1 MNKRGITA
9 MIIGAVMILGAVA
22 LVGYNAWE
30 EERASSSVDD
40 LLPKIEQMIDE
51 NLNAQAGTPPATKDM
66 ATVTVDGNTYVG
78 VLKIPSIGLDL
89 PVLSTWS
96 YPLLKISPCRYSGS
110 LSGEALVIAGHNYAR
125 HFGKLVNMKVGDDIY
140 FTDVNGLVYEF
151 VMVESEPLQKT
162 QIEEMTSDDWDLTL
176 FTCDYKARLRIA
188 VRCKM
193 IGGPMD

>member
-1 MNKRGITA
+1 
-9 MIIGAVMILGAVA
+9 MILGAVMILGALA
-22 LVGYNAWE
+22 LVGYNARE
-30 EERASSSVDD
+30 EERASSAIDE
-40 LLPKIEQMIDE
+40 LLPKVEQMIADGPDT
-51 NLNAQAGTPPATKDM
+51 QTKPASNKEM
-66 ATVTVDGNTYVG
+66 FTVTVDGNTYIG
-78 VLKIPSIGLDL
+78 VLTLPSIGIEL
-89 PVLSTWS
+89 PVMSSWS
-96 YPLLKISPCRYSGS
+96 YPLLRIAPCRYSGS

>member
-1 MNKRGITA
+1 
-9 MIIGAVMILGAVA
+9 MILGAVMILGALA
-22 LVGYNAWE
+22 LVGYNARE
-30 EERASSSVDD
+30 EERASSAIDE
-40 LLPKIEQMIDE
+40 LLPKVEQMIADGPDT
-51 NLNAQAGTPPATKDM
+51 QTKPAGNKEM
-66 ATVTVDGNTYVG
+66 FTVTVDGNTYIG
-78 VLKIPSIGLDL
+78 VLTLPSIGIEL
-89 PVLSTWS
+89 PVMSSWS
-96 YPLLKISPCRYSGS
+96 YPLLRIAPCRYSGS